1 VNSMKA
7 FPFDLPMLTRSLHLV
22 NSPCGE
28 KKALRLSS
36 SVSKERPWT
45 KSSSLPSCSSFSSV
59 AAAGVS
65 AAGVSSA
72 LAGDSSSELDEP
84 DEDEDA
90 AALAF
95 FAGAASDEESLSLP
109 DEEDEAA
116 AFLAGAFL
124 AGAASDELSLSDEEL
139 DSAFLATFL
148 EALATTLTL
157 SDDDE
162 ESESD
167 DEDSTT
173 FFFCGTTAF
182 SVFLEALLF
191 DPADTFE
198 AALDLFF
205 GVGSG
210 DELLDEE
217 LDELLELE
225 LEDGGVGA
233 FFLDFLSFL
242 AGTGATVFSFLLSAF
257 FDLFFSSTLAFLTG
271 ASSDDESEAT
281 TTFFD
286 FLSDLPI

>member
-22 NSPCGE
+22 SSPCGE
-28 KKALRLSS
+28 KKALRPSS

-72 LAGDSSSELDEP
+72 LAGDSSSELDDP
-84 DEDEDA
+84 DEDE
-90 AALAF
+90 AAL
-95 FAGAASDEESLSLP
+95 
-109 DEEDEAA
+109 
-116 AFLAGAFL
+116 AFL

-157 SDDDE
+157 SDDEE

-225 LEDGGVGA
+225 DGGVGA

-242 AGTGATVFSFLLSAF
+242 AGTAATVFSFLLSAF

>member
-22 NSPCGE
+22 SSPCGE
-28 KKALRLSS
+28 KKALRPSS

-72 LAGDSSSELDEP
+72 LAGDSSSELDDP
-84 DEDEDA
+84 DEDE

-95 FAGAASDEESLSLP
+95 LAGAASDEESLSLP

-225 LEDGGVGA
+225 DGGVGA

-242 AGTGATVFSFLLSAF
+242 AGTAATVFSFLLSAF